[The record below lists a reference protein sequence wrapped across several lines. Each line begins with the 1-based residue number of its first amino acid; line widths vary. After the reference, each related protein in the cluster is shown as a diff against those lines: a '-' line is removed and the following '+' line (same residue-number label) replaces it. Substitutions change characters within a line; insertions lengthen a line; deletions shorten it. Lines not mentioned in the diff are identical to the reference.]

1 MQISVSG
8 IALHLTH
15 KKQKTEDTGPLA
27 MPEKSRQQPHIL
39 RRLIRSIVMQRS
51 WRLLLWAVYAAIIGL
66 SLRASIDEI
75 HKHNLEVASEGARNV
90 FRMIVLARQWNA
102 SHKEVY
108 VPVSDKAQPNPYLQ
122 DPQRDITSSDGRRLT
137 MVNPAY
143 MTRMISDM
151 SMADGKIS
159 FRAISLRPINPKNTP
174 DAWERDALLSFNN
187 GIREVTGLISKE
199 TGETMFRYIAPL
211 FVSKECLGCHSA
223 QNYVEGDIRGG
234 ISISQNYAPFLEAA
248 SPSERASI
256 IAHGLVFLLLAALS
270 WWSMEHLRS
279 SWQELEENINELE
292 QTRDE
297 LVQNEKMASLGRMVA
312 GFAHE
317 LNTPVG
323 IALGSI
329 SHNEATLNDIDTLL
343 GDEEVSEKA
352 LRERLGTLRRS
363 GELALSNLKR
373 AANLVQRFKRSSIDQ
388 ISEQARVFP
397 VRELIDDVVFT
408 LHEQLRKAA
417 VELTI
422 DCPRSLTIE
431 GVPGLFDQMLT
442 NLLLNSLQHGFA
454 NGTQAGKINIAVDA
468 TTPGH
473 LHIVYGDNGAGMSAE
488 AAQRIFEPFFTTRR
502 GQGGSG
508 LGMFICYNIVS
519 EQLRGTI
526 TCESQPGAG
535 VHFDILFPCPVAQTA
550 PPERPA

>member
-15 KKQKTEDTGPLA
+15 KKQKTEDAGSVT
-27 MPEKSRQQPHIL
+27 MPEKSRQQPNIL

-51 WRLLLWAVYAAIIGL
+51 WRLLLWAVYAALIGL
-66 SLRASIDEI
+66 SLHASIDEI

-108 VPVSDKAQPNPYLQ
+108 VPVSEKAQPNPYLQ
-122 DPQRDITSSDGRRLT
+122 DPQRDITTSDGRRLT

-151 SMADGKIS
+151 SMADGQIS
-159 FRAISLRPINPKNTP
+159 FRSTSLQPINPKNAP
-174 DAWERDALLSFNN
+174 DEWERAALLSFNN
-187 GIREVTGLISKE
+187 GVREVTGLISKE

-211 FVSKECLGCHSA
+211 FVSKECLDCHSA
-223 QNYVEGDIRGG
+223 QNYIEGDIRGG
-234 ISISQNYAPFLEAA
+234 ISISQNYAPFLDAA
-248 SPSERASI
+248 RPSERASI
-256 IAHGLVFLLLAALS
+256 IAHGLVFVLLAALS

-279 SWQELEENINELE
+279 SWKALEENINELE

-343 GDEEVSEKA
+343 GNEEVSEKD
-352 LRERLGTLRRS
+352 LRERLGTLRHS

-397 VRELIDDVVFT
+397 VREMIDDVVFA
-408 LHEQLRKAA
+408 LQEQLRKAA
-417 VELTI
+417 IELTI
-422 DCPRSLTIE
+422 DCPRSLAIE
-431 GVPGLFDQMLT
+431 GVPGLFDQVLT

-454 NGTQAGKINIAVDA
+454 NGTQAGKITIAVDTA
-468 TTPGH
+468 TPGH
-473 LHIVYGDNGAGMSAE
+473 LHIVYNDNGAGMSAE
-488 AAQRIFEPFFTTRR
+488 AAQRIFEPFFTTQR

-535 VHFDILFPCPVAQTA
+535 VHFDILFPCPVAQTEHQ
-550 PPERPA
+550 ERPA